1 MNDYNYLRKLRKVSI
16 MKIYFYHGKI
26 SNCFDYRT
34 DRKRSFNLLRP
45 DNSTEKIK
53 PFRREEDIH
62 SDLITYLVRFIF

>member
-1 MNDYNYLRKLRKVSI
+1 ME
-16 MKIYFYHGKI
+16 KI

-34 DRKRSFNLLRP
+34 DQKRSFNLLRP